1 MTIDAIGLADW
12 LDGLPDA
19 AARREQARA
28 AQEAAEALHQAAGTL
43 SQVSELLPELRTAC
57 SLLGQRPEVDAA
69 AWAIV
74 RDVLERLPKP
84 DMKALVAFSAA
95 NGRGFPVNAERLLRA
110 TERAWHAACQNAFAE
125 IVQPLETLRD
135 ALANGSPD
143 AVRLRAV
150 IVVFLRQLLD
160 LKQRM
165 QSDRALAS
173 SFGKVRNDALGL
185 LAKALA
191 GVAQPEAF
199 VQKVRGGAMSLNQI
213 SEADLLNLRRSLL
226 APAVRLV
233 LN

>member
-28 AQEAAEALHQAAGTL
+28 AQEAAEALHQAAETL
-43 SQVSELLPELRTAC
+43 TLVSELLPELQTAC

-69 AWAIV
+69 AWAMV
-74 RDVLERLPKP
+74 REVLERLPKP
-84 DMKALVAFSAA
+84 DVTALVAFSAA

-110 TERAWHAACQNAFAE
+110 TERAWQVACQTAFAE

-135 ALANGSPD
+135 ALANGSAD
-143 AVRLRAV
+143 AVRLRGV
-150 IVVFLRQLLD
+150 IVVFLKQLSD

-165 QSDRALAS
+165 QTDRALAS
-173 SFGKVRNDALGL
+173 SFAKVRKDTLGL

-199 VQKVRGGAMSLNQI
+199 VKELRSGAMSLNQI
-213 SEADLLNLRRSLL
+213 SEADLLNLHRSLL
-226 APAVRLV
+226 APAVRLA
-233 LN
+233 LK